1 MSVVTA
7 SDETPICVK
16 RFGSQFRPLYT
27 AVTPQ
32 LRRLTSSSSTHRF
45 QTDVMAAQAQLN
57 QAQIQEIQ
65 EAAQEY
71 YNFLDISCFGSW
83 WCSGSNRMRETGLP
97 TGYIRRYMENTD
109 PTTSSTDAGSN
120 AATGKT

>member
-1 MSVVTA
+1 
-7 SDETPICVK
+7 
-16 RFGSQFRPLYT
+16 
-27 AVTPQ
+27 
-32 LRRLTSSSSTHRF
+32 
-45 QTDVMAAQAQLN
+45 MAALAQLN

-71 YNFLDISCFGSW
+71 YNFLETFHALGAGGVVAVTDVYL
-83 WCSGSNRMRETGLP
+83 RMTETGLP